1 MIVQRVEKHIIKENH
16 KYYKMLDDF
25 CFKSKNLYNFAN
37 YQVRQCFVICSK
49 LADNKKLNEE
59 QEEFLTNLNLKV
71 DEFNKKKLDKYSKDM
86 KKGKIVKEP
95 KLLKHFGVDNKFIP
109 YSFNDFL
116 CKGLDYSSMPSAGAS
131 QQCLRLL
138 EKNWKSFFVA
148 IKDWSMNKNKYTG
161 RPKLPKYLSKNG
173 RNILILTNVQV
184 KLKNGYIQFPKSFN
198 GFILQSKCNNLQQVR
213 ILPRNKHIV
222 IEIVYNLEVSE
233 TKQDNGRYIGID
245 IGLDNL
251 ATLTNN
257 VGIQPVI
264 ISGRKLK
271 SINKYYNKQMSH
283 YREIAKRMNNLDYT
297 NRMNKLTIKRN
308 NMITDLI
315 HKASKSIINYAL
327 SCGVNTIVIG
337 NNKDWKRNSSMSK
350 KVNQSF
356 VGIPHQILINQ
367 IIYKAENVGIKTIIT
382 EESYTSGTSFLDNE
396 LPIKQNYNKSRR
408 IHRGLFKSNLGKLI
422 NADVNGSLQIIK
434 KVFSNAFSHG
444 IEDYGFN
451 PIRVDL

>member
-1 MIVQRVEKHIIKENH
+1 MIVQRVEKHIIKSNNP
-16 KYYKMLDDF
+16 YYSMLDDF

-37 YQVRQCFVICSK
+37 YQIRQCFIICSK
-49 LADNKKLNEE
+49 LTDNKKLNKE
-59 QEEFLTNLNLKV
+59 QEEFLTNLNLRV
-71 DEFNKKKLDKYSKDM
+71 DDFNKKKLDKYSEDI

-116 CKGLDYSSMPSAGAS
+116 CKGLDYSSMPIAGAS

-148 IKDWSMNKNKYTG
+148 IKDWTKHKNKYTG
-161 RPKLPKYLSKNG
+161 RPKLPKYKKKDG
-173 RNILILTNVQV
+173 REVLILTNAQA
-184 KLKNGYIQFPKSFN
+184 KLKNGYIQFPKSFC
-198 GFILQSKCNNLQQVR
+198 GFSIKTNVDNLQQVR
-213 ILPRNKHIV
+213 ILPRNKHMV

-233 TKQDNGRYIGID
+233 TKQDNSRYIGID

-257 VGIQPVI
+257 CGITPII

-283 YREIAKRMNNLDYT
+283 YRKIAKRMNNLDYT

-327 SCGVNTIVIG
+327 SCGSNTIVIG

-356 VGIPHQILINQ
+356 IGIPHQMLINQ
-367 IIYKAENVGIKTIIT
+367 IKYKAENVGLNVVVT

-396 LPIKQNYNKSRR
+396 VPIKENYNKSRR
-408 IHRGLFKSNLGKLI
+408 IYRGLFKSNLGKLI

-434 KVFSNAFSHG
+434 KVFPNAFSYG
-444 IEDYGFN
+444 IEDCGYN
-451 PIRVDL
+451 PIRVGL

>member
-1 MIVQRVEKHIIKENH
+1 MIVQRVKKHIIKENH

-25 CFKSKNLYNFAN
+25 CFKSKNLYNLAN
-37 YQVRQCFVICSK
+37 YQVRQCFIICSK

-71 DEFNKKKLDKYSKDM
+71 DEFNKKKLDKYSKDI

-95 KLLKHFGVDNKFIP
+95 KLLKHFGVDNKFIS
-109 YSFNDFL
+109 YNFNDFL

-138 EKNWKSFFVA
+138 EKNWKSFFAA

-161 RPKLPKYLSKNG
+161 RPKLPKYKKKDG
-173 RNILILTNVQV
+173 REVLILTNVQA
-184 KLKNGYIQFPKSFN
+184 KLENGYIQFPKSFY
-198 GFILQSKCNNLQQVR
+198 GFSIKTNVDNLQQVR
-213 ILPRNKHIV
+213 ILPRNKRIV
-222 IEIVYNLEVSE
+222 IEIVYNLKVSE
-233 TKQDNGRYIGID
+233 TKQDNSRYIGID

-257 VGIQPVI
+257 VATQPVI

-271 SINKYYNKQMSH
+271 SINKYYNKRMSY

-308 NMITDLI
+308 NIITDLI

-327 SCGVNTIVIG
+327 SCDSNTIVIG
-337 NNKDWKRNSSMSK
+337 NNKDWKRNSPMNK

-356 VGIPHQILINQ
+356 VGIPHQMLINQ
-367 IIYKAENVGIKTIIT
+367 IIYKAENVGIKTIVT

-408 IHRGLFKSNLGKLI
+408 IYRGLFKSNNGKLI
-422 NADVNGSLQIIK
+422 NADVNGSLQIMK
-434 KVFSNAFSHG
+434 KVFPNAFSHG